1 MKYVFIVNPAAGKKK
16 AGEFIPKI
24 QKACKTKGVD
34 YEVYQT
40 SGVGDAR
47 NYTRTLG
54 ESGEEVTVFG
64 CGGDGTLFEVINGAV
79 GFDNLTVGT
88 LPLGSGNDFVR
99 NFGKKKDF
107 LDVDAQ
113 LEGRS
118 AKIDLIKCGEKFA
131 ISQCSM
137 GLDAEVCAKQ
147 AAFKKLPFMS
157 GEMAYTA
164 SLVFCFLTKASNVFE
179 ISIDDGEFETYDLL
193 FSLCGNA
200 RYYGGGY
207 KGIPLAICDDGLLD
221 FVIVKKDMPVIKFL
235 KLMNDYKAG
244 KHIEWDRT
252 IYKRGR
258 KMTVRSKK
266 FSAVN
271 VDGECEFV
279 RERTFEV
286 VPRAVNFTFP
296 SNVDYDVIHSTW
308 DEENKSW
315 GKLFTFAV

>member
-16 AGEFIPKI
+16 AGDFVPEI
-24 QKACKTKGVD
+24 QKACKNKGVD

-40 SGVGDAR
+40 SGVGDAK

-54 ESGEEVTVFG
+54 ESGEEVTIFG

-107 LDVDAQ
+107 LDVASQ
-113 LEGRS
+113 LDGESR
-118 AKIDLIKCGEKFA
+118 KIDLIKCGDKYA

-147 AAFKKLPFMS
+147 ASFKKLPLIS
-157 GEMAYTA
+157 GEMAYTL
-164 SLVFCFLTKASNVFE
+164 SLVFCFLTKSSNVFE

-200 RYYGGGY
+200 RFYGGGY

-244 KHIEWDRT
+244 KHPQWDRT
-252 IYKRGR
+252 VYRRGR

-279 RERTFEV
+279 KERTFEV
-286 VPRAVNFTFP
+286 VPQAINFMFP
-296 SNVDYDVIHSTW
+296 SNVDFDAIHDTW
-308 DEENKSW
+308 DEENKVYK
-315 GKLFTFAV
+315 KLFTFAV

>member
-1 MKYVFIVNPAAGKKK
+1 MKYVFIVNPVAGKKK
-16 AGEFIPKI
+16 AGDFIPEIEKI
-24 QKACKTKGVD
+24 CKAKGVD
-34 YEVYQT
+34 FEIYKT
-40 SGVGDAR
+40 TGAGDAR
-47 NYTRTLG
+47 KYTRKLG
-54 ESGEEVTVFG
+54 KSGEEVRVYG

-79 GFDNLTVGT
+79 GFSNLSVGT

-107 LDVDAQ
+107 LDVLNQ
-113 LEGRS
+113 IEGETRE
-118 AKIDLIKCGEKFA
+118 IDLIKCGEKYA

-147 AAFKKLPFMS
+147 SAFKKLPFMS

-164 SLVFCFLTKASNVFE
+164 SLIYCFLTKTANVFD

-200 RYYGGGY
+200 RYYGGGF

-235 KLMNDYKAG
+235 KIFGDYKAG
-244 KHIEWDRT
+244 KHLDWDRVVF
-252 IYKRGR
+252 KRGK
-258 KMTVRSKK
+258 KMTVRSRK

-279 RERTFEV
+279 KERTFEI
-286 VPRAVNFTFP
+286 VPKAINFIFP
-296 SNVDYDVIHSTW
+296 SNINYDEIHAVW
-308 DEENKSW
+308 EEENKSSE
-315 GKLFTFAV
+315 KLFTFTV

>member
-1 MKYVFIVNPAAGKKK
+1 MKYVFIVNPVAGKKK
-16 AGEFIPKI
+16 AGDFIPEIEKI
-24 QKACKTKGVD
+24 CKAKGVD
-34 YEVYQT
+34 YEIYQT
-40 SGVGDAR
+40 RSVGDAKK
-47 NYTRTLG
+47 YTENLG
-54 ESGEEVTVFG
+54 RSGEEAVVFG

-79 GFDNLTVGT
+79 GYGNIKVGT

-107 LDVDAQ
+107 LDVLDQ
-113 LEGRS
+113 LNGYS
-118 AKIDLIKCGEKFA
+118 KKVDLIRCGDKYA
-131 ISQCSM
+131 VSQCSM

-147 AAFKKLPFMS
+147 ASFKKIPLVS

-164 SLVFCFLTKASNVFE
+164 SLVFCFLTKSSNVFE

-207 KGIPLAICDDGLLD
+207 KGTPLAICDDGLLD
-221 FVIVKKDMPVIKFL
+221 FVVIKKDMPVIKFL
-235 KLMNDYKAG
+235 KLMGDYKAG
-244 KHIEWDRT
+244 KHLGWDRVV
-252 IYKRGR
+252 YRRGK

-266 FSAVN
+266 YSAVN

-279 RERTFEV
+279 KQRTFEI
-286 VPRAVNFTFP
+286 VPKALDFWFP
-296 SNVDYDVIHSTW
+296 QNVDFDKIHSEW
-308 DEENKSW
+308 EEENKSS